1 MNLTEER
8 LQYLELLSQKFPSP
22 AQVSTEIINLNAILG
37 LPKGSEHFIS
47 DIHGEYRLFLHI
59 LKNASGSVRRK
70 IFQCFTEEEMPPA
83 EVDALATLIYYPE
96 EKLALL
102 KEENGPLSTEWY
114 TATLLHLVQVCRK
127 ATSKYT
133 RSKVRKAMPRD
144 FAYIIDELLNYSEA
158 DEDDNRTTYVHNIV
172 RNIIEV
178 GSADAFIIAI
188 SELIQHAVIDKLHI
202 VGDIFDRGNGAHK
215 VMDALTQYN
224 NVDIQWGNH
233 DILWMAAALGQ
244 WASIANVLRNCI
256 RYNNFDSLEDGYGI
270 NLRPLT
276 QFALATYRDDPCTLF
291 LPSHSKRE
299 TELKQRRENDDLT
312 AKVHKAIS
320 CLLYTSPSPRD

>member
-47 DIHGEYRLFLHI
+47 DIHGEYHLFLHI

-144 FAYIIDELLNYSEA
+144 FAYIIDELLNLS
-158 DEDDNRTTYVHNIV
+158 
-172 RNIIEV
+172 
-178 GSADAFIIAI
+178 
-188 SELIQHAVIDKLHI
+188 LIHI
-202 VGDIFDRGNGAHK
+202 
-215 VMDALTQYN
+215 
-224 NVDIQWGNH
+224 
-233 DILWMAAALGQ
+233 
-244 WASIANVLRNCI
+244 
-256 RYNNFDSLEDGYGI
+256 
-270 NLRPLT
+270 
-276 QFALATYRDDPCTLF
+276 
-291 LPSHSKRE
+291 
-299 TELKQRRENDDLT
+299 
-312 AKVHKAIS
+312 
-320 CLLYTSPSPRD
+320 

>member
-1 MNLTEER
+1 MTFSEER

-37 LPKGSEHFIS
+37 LPKGSEHYIS
-47 DIHGEYRLFLHI
+47 DIHGEYRFFMHI

-70 IFQCFTEEEMPPA
+70 ITQCFTEQEMSA
-83 EVDALATLIYYPE
+83 KEVDALATLIYYPE

-102 KEENGPLSTEWY
+102 KEEKGPLSESWY

-133 RSKVRKAMPRD
+133 RSKVRKAMPKD
-144 FAYIIDELLNYSEA
+144 FSYIIDELLNYSEA

-172 RNIIEV
+172 KSIIEI

-202 VGDIFDRGNGAHK
+202 VGDISDPVQQCGYPVGQPRYPVDGRGAGAVGLHC
-215 VMDALTQYN
+215 QC
-224 NVDIQWGNH
+224 
-233 DILWMAAALGQ
+233 AAQLH
-244 WASIANVLRNCI
+244 
-256 RYNNFDSLEDGYGI
+256 
-270 NLRPLT
+270 PL
-276 QFALATYRDDPCTLF
+276 Q
-291 LPSHSKRE
+291 
-299 TELKQRRENDDLT
+299 
-312 AKVHKAIS
+312 
-320 CLLYTSPSPRD
+320 

>member
-114 TATLLHLVQVCRK
+114 TATLLHLVQVIRHVDG
-127 ATSKYT
+127 ALGALLHAHAHVL
-133 RSKVRKAMPRD
+133 RAHHGARLR
-144 FAYIIDELLNYSEA
+144 IHEL
-158 DEDDNRTTYVHNIV
+158 D
-172 RNIIEV
+172 
-178 GSADAFIIAI
+178 G
-188 SELIQHAVIDKLHI
+188 EL
-202 VGDIFDRGNGAHK
+202 
-215 VMDALTQYN
+215 
-224 NVDIQWGNH
+224 
-233 DILWMAAALGQ
+233 AALCRRCIGVECHAAHLLALHLGLAEVYLQAVELAGHGHYHLSAEHAAWLAAVVHAHGQ
-244 WASIANVLRNCI
+244 HVL
-256 RYNNFDSLEDGYGI
+256 
-270 NLRPLT
+270 
-276 QFALATYRDDPCTLF
+276 LAP
-291 LPSHSKRE
+291 
-299 TELKQRRENDDLT
+299 
-312 AKVHKAIS
+312 VHGH
-320 CLLYTSPSPRD
+320 LLGVHHV

>member
-1 MNLTEER
+1 M
-8 LQYLELLSQKFPSP
+8 
-22 AQVSTEIINLNAILG
+22 
-37 LPKGSEHFIS
+37 
-47 DIHGEYRLFLHI
+47 HI

-70 IFQCFTEEEMPPA
+70 IVQCFAEESMPQSEMD
-83 EVDALATLIYYPE
+83 ELATLIYYPK

-102 KEENGPLSTEWY
+102 KEEHGPLSECWY
-114 TATLLHLVQVCRK
+114 TTTLLHLVQVCRK

-202 VGDIFDRGNGAHK
+202 P
-215 VMDALTQYN
+215 
-224 NVDIQWGNH
+224 H
-233 DILWMAAALGQ
+233 DTDKM
-244 WASIANVLRNCI
+244 LR
-256 RYNNFDSLEDGYGI
+256 
-270 NLRPLT
+270 
-276 QFALATYRDDPCTLF
+276 
-291 LPSHSKRE
+291 
-299 TELKQRRENDDLT
+299 
-312 AKVHKAIS
+312 
-320 CLLYTSPSPRD
+320 

>member
-37 LPKGSEHFIS
+37 LPKGTEHFIS

-70 IFQCFTEEEMPPA
+70 IFQCFSEEEMSTA
-83 EVDALATLIYYPE
+83 EMDELATLIYYPE

-102 KEENGPLSTEWY
+102 KEAHGSLNQVWY
-114 TATLLHLVQVCRK
+114 TTTLLHLVQVCRK

-133 RSKVRKAMPRD
+133 RSKVRKAMPHD

-172 RNIIEV
+172 HSIIEI

-202 VGDIFDRGNGAHK
+202 VGDVFDRGNGAHK
-215 VMDALTQYN
+215 VMDTLMEYN

-233 DILWMAAALGQ
+233 DILWMAAAMGQ

-276 QFALATYRDDPCTLF
+276 QFALETYRDIEAQITMRNYKGF
-291 LPSHSKRE
+291 L
-299 TELKQRRENDDLT
+299 D
-312 AKVHKAIS
+312 
-320 CLLYTSPSPRD
+320 